1 MKRMFGNAVRVKK
14 STNIGRAYKIIKNLN
29 VALKKCFNVVSVIN
43 DLGVSE
49 TFTCPKCGRTY
60 DKRPSFAKHY
70 KFCGVDFECEYC
82 VCWKLNKQDFVIV
95 DERYQCPNQCGRSY
109 KALHGVRQHL
119 RYECGVRPKFSCAVC
134 MKCFAYR
141 TVLKIHMATVHNKFG
156 SMII

>member
-1 MKRMFGNAVRVKK
+1 MACN
-14 STNIGRAYKIIKNLN
+14 SILYTYIYTS
-29 VALKKCFNVVSVIN
+29 VSKYLTIYFKYFQVIN
-43 DLGVSE
+43 VHFIL
-49 TFTCPKCGRTY
+49 
-60 DKRPSFAKHY
+60 
-70 KFCGVDFECEYC
+70 
-82 VCWKLNKQDFVIV
+82 VCWNLNKQDFVIV

-156 SMII
+156 NMII